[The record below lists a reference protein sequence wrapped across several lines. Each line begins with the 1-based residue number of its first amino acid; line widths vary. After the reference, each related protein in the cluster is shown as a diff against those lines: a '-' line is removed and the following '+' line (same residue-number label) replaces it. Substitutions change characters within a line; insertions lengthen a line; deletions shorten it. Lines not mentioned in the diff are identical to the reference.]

1 MEGLIDVLIKGVKK
15 VRGQERHD
23 LLSLVSLLALQFG
36 DEHPEL
42 CVALHPSLVS
52 LLHDPTITD
61 MERSAV
67 SIIVLIIL

>member
-1 MEGLIDVLIKGVKK
+1 MEGLIDLLIKGVKK

-36 DEHPEL
+36 DEHPEI
-42 CVALHPSLVS
+42 CVALHPSLLS
-52 LLHDPTITD
+52 LLHDPTVTD

-67 SIIVLIIL
+67 SIVILIIL